1 MNVYLQP
8 ECRDYVVAFYK
19 YFMHTLSPSSQSLK
33 ASNEFELGGNDNQFT
48 FHRLNIDKTWKNLMW
63 SFQYE

>member
-1 MNVYLQP
+1 MYICSQNV
-8 ECRDYVVAFYK
+8 EIIVAFYK

-48 FHRLNIDKTWKNLMW
+48 FHRLNIDKLGKT
-63 SFQYE
+63 